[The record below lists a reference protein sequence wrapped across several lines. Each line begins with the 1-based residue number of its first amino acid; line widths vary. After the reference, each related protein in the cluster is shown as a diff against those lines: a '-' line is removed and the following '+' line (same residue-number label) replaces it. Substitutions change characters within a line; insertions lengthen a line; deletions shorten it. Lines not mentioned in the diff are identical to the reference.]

1 MAVVKMPQSST
12 IAIKLQKGVTTS
24 GSPAYVTRNY
34 TGKATATDQD
44 LFDVAQ
50 ALMGLQ
56 SYPMADIARVD
67 NAYLVNQ

>member
-34 TGKATATDQD
+34 TGKPSATDQD

-56 SYPMADIARVD
+56 SYPVADIARMD